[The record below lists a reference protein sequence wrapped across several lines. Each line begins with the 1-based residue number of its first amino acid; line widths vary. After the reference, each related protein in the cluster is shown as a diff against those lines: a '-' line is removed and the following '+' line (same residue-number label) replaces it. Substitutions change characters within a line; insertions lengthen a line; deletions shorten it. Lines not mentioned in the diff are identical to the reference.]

1 MLDPVGTYSSNC
13 EPNTSIVFSKA
24 SLILVGA
31 CWMASVK
38 ASSCSS
44 DSSSTMICSKSSSA
58 WVSVM
63 AANTSGLDAIWVAWS
78 EVMSAV
84 KTCWI
89 ADKICAGSASLR
101 VSRICS
107 ICSSVTGSFAGM
119 SITGSG
125 RVVVDESVS
134 SNSVVSVVSS
144 CGCVVSVGCS
154 VSSGTVV
161 SGISGTVVSGIVV
174 SAGSTGSGTV
184 SSGTVVDVSGSVV
197 SGTVTVSGM
206 VTNVSGSVVSGTVI
220 SSGSVINVS
229 GTVVSVT
236 TTMVSGTV
244 MLVTGGISMVG
255 IVLDV

>member
-1 MLDPVGTYSSNC
+1 MSM
-13 EPNTSIVFSKA
+13 VFSKA
-24 SLILVGA
+24 SLISVGA
-31 CWMASVK
+31 SWMASVK

-107 ICSSVTGSFAGM
+107 ICSSVTGSSAGM

-144 CGCVVSVGCS
+144 CSCVVLVGCS

-161 SGISGTVVSGIVV
+161 SGISGTVVSGMVV

-184 SSGTVVDVSGSVV
+184 SSGTVVDVVVAGSVV
-197 SGTVTVSGM
+197 VVAGSVVVVAGSVVVVVVSSTVVVVEVSSGCGSGSGSGSGM
-206 VTNVSGSVVSGTVI
+206 VLVV
-220 SSGSVINVS
+220 
-229 GTVVSVT
+229 
-236 TTMVSGTV
+236 
-244 MLVTGGISMVG
+244 
-255 IVLDV
+255 